1 MSCYVKDFMAK
12 HTWSS
17 HKCVTVLLQWDPVVS
32 IFETVKNFPLG
43 LLVKPNTLS
52 TPFRSNMDKSKTAQK
67 PPANGKPADDDAAKK
82 PLIWDC
88 GSSLYDSFELKSFE
102 RQLDSALAS
111 RSLSMPHL
119 SDRRVVHHL
128 QPPPPPSQP
137 KRSPSSSSRIS
148 RSLQKLL
155 KSVFRP
161 KQTSSGGVKH
171 LFRVPEPSRGGSF
184 YVVYDKSGEALT
196 TIPEVPESD
205 ILSPEI
211 KSLVRRTASERF
223 TPASIGISCA

>member
-1 MSCYVKDFMAK
+1 
-12 HTWSS
+12 
-17 HKCVTVLLQWDPVVS
+17 
-32 IFETVKNFPLG
+32 
-43 LLVKPNTLS
+43 
-52 TPFRSNMDKSKTAQK
+52 MDKTDQK
-67 PPANGKPADDDAAKK
+67 SGKGKPADDAATK
-82 PLIWDC
+82 PVIWDC

-119 SDRRVVHHL
+119 SDRRIVQHL
-128 QPPPPPSQP
+128 QPPPSSQP
-137 KRSPSSSSRIS
+137 KKSPSSSSSRIS

-161 KQTSSGGVKH
+161 KQTSSGIKQ

-184 YVVYDKSGEALT
+184 YVVYDKSGEALS
-196 TIPEVPESD
+196 TIPEVPEYD
-205 ILSPEI
+205 TLSPEI

-223 TPASIGISCA
+223 TAASIGISCVW

>member
-1 MSCYVKDFMAK
+1 MAK

-17 HKCVTVLLQWDPVVS
+17 HKCVTVLLQWDPV
-32 IFETVKNFPLG
+32 
-43 LLVKPNTLS
+43 
-52 TPFRSNMDKSKTAQK
+52 K

-137 KRSPSSSSRIS
+137 KRSPSSSSSSRIS

-161 KQTSSGGVKH
+161 KQTSSGGGVKH

-184 YVVYDKSGEALT
+184 YVVYDKSDEALS
-196 TIPEVPESD
+196 TIPEVSESD
-205 ILSPEI
+205 MLSPEI
-211 KSLVRRTASERF
+211 KSLVRRSASERF

>member
-1 MSCYVKDFMAK
+1 
-12 HTWSS
+12 
-17 HKCVTVLLQWDPVVS
+17 
-32 IFETVKNFPLG
+32 
-43 LLVKPNTLS
+43 
-52 TPFRSNMDKSKTAQK
+52 MDKNKTAQT
-67 PPANGKPADDDAAKK
+67 PAKGKPADDEDAATK
-82 PLIWDC
+82 PVIWDC

-119 SDRRVVHHL
+119 SDRRIVHDL

-161 KQTSSGGVKH
+161 KQTSSGGGIKH

-184 YVVYDKSGEALT
+184 YVVYDKSGEALS

-205 ILSPEI
+205 ILSPEM

-223 TPASIGISCA
+223 TAASIGISCA